1 MKENKLIA
9 EFMGMANERH
19 SDGRY
24 LFTTDIDELK
34 GADTRF
40 GEELYFHVSWD
51 WLMPV
56 VEKIESLGYELVIVE
71 SRCYVKHN
79 TDHSIEELF
88 HIEKI
93 GSKIECTYNAVVEF
107 IKEYNPTPKF
117 DREIYNIILVHV
129 ARTWERFRVVQNHQ
143 EMPLDNI
150 QSAEELPNIAQK
162 ILENK
167 VVQEFLIN
175 RDGSVWDKFG
185 DGCSD
190 TFIERI
196 SREYIIANYYLTNK
210 TKL

>member
-1 MKENKLIA
+1 MNTQENNKLIA
-9 EFMGMANERH
+9 EFMGLSIKEGVCYYTDEDDMFPMGIEVEEP
-19 SDGRY
+19 Y
-24 LFTTDIDELK
+24 LPYDD
-34 GADTRF
+34 
-40 GEELYFHVSWD
+40 SWD

-56 VEKIESLGYELVIVE
+56 VERIEQVFQGVAYAEVHLSLYSTIDEV
-71 SRCYVKHN
+71 YQ
-79 TDHSIEELF
+79 
-88 HIEKI
+88 
-93 GSKIECTYNAVVEF
+93 AVVEF
-107 IKEYNPTPKF
+107 IKEYNTPKF

-175 RDGSVWDKFG
+175 RDGSVWDKFD

-196 SREYIIANYYLTNK
+196 SREYIIANYFEPRI
-210 TKL
+210 